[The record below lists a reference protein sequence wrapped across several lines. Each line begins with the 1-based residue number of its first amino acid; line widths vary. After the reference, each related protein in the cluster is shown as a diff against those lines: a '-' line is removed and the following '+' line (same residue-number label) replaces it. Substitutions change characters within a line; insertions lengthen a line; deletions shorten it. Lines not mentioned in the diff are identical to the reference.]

1 MGRDVVLI
9 EDDEGIREVIELA
22 LTGAGYRVHLASNG
36 AEALDIVARTTPQL
50 ILLDLK
56 MPILDGREFARRYR
70 RSARPPA
77 PLVLLTA
84 AEDPAAEAAS
94 IGADAYLAKPFDLD
108 ALLALI
114 DETASRANG
123 RTPP

>member
-1 MGRDVVLI
+1 MQRNVVLI

-22 LTGAGYRVHLASNG
+22 LTAAGYRVHLASNG
-36 AEALDIVARTTPQL
+36 AQALDIVAGTSPQL

-56 MPILDGREFARRYR
+56 MPILDGREFARRYE
-70 RSARPPA
+70 SSTQARA

-84 AEDPAAEAAS
+84 AQDPAAEAAS

-108 ALLALI
+108 ALLAMI
-114 DETASRANG
+114 ERMT
-123 RTPP
+123 TQV